1 MHNIEE
7 YFALR
12 EFAPGTRALN
22 MRKIMSIV
30 FGFECLE
37 TESIAQLM
45 RRNIGVEEVSA
56 PVKTDLAEAGESF
69 FFLFSFFLFFFFFLF
84 VFF

>member
-1 MHNIEE
+1 MHNVEE

-37 TESIAQLM
+37 TENIAQLM
-45 RRNIGVEEVSA
+45 RRNIGLEEVST
-56 PVKTDLAEAGESF
+56 PVKIDLAEAGVFFFFFFF
-69 FFLFSFFLFFFFFLF
+69 FFLFSFFLFFF
-84 VFF
+84 